1 MSDNATRK
9 VRTTFQPDVELEVG
23 PAEYLDLERQGLLV
37 QDDDKTKAARKG
49 SETKEG

>member
-1 MSDNATRK
+1 MSDDVRK

-37 QDDDKTKAARKG
+37 QDEEKKTARKG
-49 SETKEG
+49 AEKQEG